1 MFPTFCC
8 GHALPIVNTINMQ
21 INRFAFKAILPSL
34 LSILVLTAT
43 AQDKYEW
50 PVRLE
55 KDYTKTL
62 SLNGET
68 VFLSNRYGPMKIEHW
83 DRNEVK
89 VTAHVTAS
97 ARDNEFAKKVL
108 DRISVK
114 DEKKTDVLSFE
125 TSLEPWSND
134 GSNGGYEMNI
144 EYTVYVP
151 ASARLHAENSYGP
164 LSIGNH
170 SGTVE
175 LICRYGALTAG
186 RLSGNPSIAVDYGK
200 AKIAAMAGGKLIGKY
215 SRIDIDMLSGEVSG
229 ELQYCSSFDLPV
241 DNTLK
246 RLELK
251 TNYTNVY
258 LAAPQ
263 DFSASYDITTTNAR
277 FTTKAALAVKE
288 DNPENGSGRMNPYS
302 NTHRYSGTV
311 GKGGNTT
318 ITIKSN
324 YGNVRMM

>member
-1 MFPTFCC
+1 M
-8 GHALPIVNTINMQ
+8 VNTTNMQ
-21 INRFAFKAILPSL
+21 INRFPAFKAFLPSL
-34 LSILVLTAT
+34 LIILVLTAT

-62 SLNGET
+62 ALNGET
-68 VFLSNRYGPMKIEHW
+68 VVLSNRYGPMKIEHW

-89 VTAHVTAS
+89 VSAHVTAS
-97 ARDNEFAKKVL
+97 AQTNEFAKKAL
-108 DRISVK
+108 DRITIK
-114 DEKKTDVLSFE
+114 DEKKTDAFSFE
-125 TSLEPWSND
+125 TSLEPWSGD

-151 ASARLHAENSYGP
+151 ANARLHAENAYGP
-164 LSIGNH
+164 LTIGDH
-170 SGTVE
+170 SGPVE
-175 LICRYGALTAG
+175 LVCRYGTLTAG
-186 RLSGNPSIAVDYGK
+186 KLSGNPSIAVEYGK
-200 AKIAAMAGGKLIGKY
+200 ARIAAMTGGKLSGKY
-215 SRIDIDMLSGEVSG
+215 SRLDIEMLSGEVSG
-229 ELQYCSSFDLPV
+229 ELLYCSSVDLPV
-241 DNTLK
+241 DNSLK
-246 RLELK
+246 KLELK

-277 FTTKAALAVKE
+277 FTTKASLPVKE
-288 DNPENGSGRMNPYS
+288 DNAENGTSRAGIYS

-311 GKGGNTT
+311 GKGGNTV
-318 ITIKSN
+318 ISIRSN